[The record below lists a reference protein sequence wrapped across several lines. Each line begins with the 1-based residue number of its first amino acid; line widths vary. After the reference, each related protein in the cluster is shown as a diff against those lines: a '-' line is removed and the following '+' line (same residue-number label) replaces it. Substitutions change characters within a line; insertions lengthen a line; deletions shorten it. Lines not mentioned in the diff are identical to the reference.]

1 MVIDMTFKQALTAR
15 TNRAINVVHR
25 SVLRVSGGRLG
36 ARVMG
41 METVELHTTG
51 RRSGQRRSVMLTA
64 PVLDPSRVVLVTSKG
79 GEVRHPDWYHNLIAC
94 PDVEI
99 THRGTTTAMR
109 AHTSDEIEKAEL
121 MPLIAAAYERYPRYQ
136 ARDED
141 DVAVIVCEP
150 R

>member
-1 MVIDMTFKQALTAR
+1 MTIKRAVTAM
-15 TNRAINVVHR
+15 TNRTINVVHR
-25 SVLRVSGGRLG
+25 GVLRVSGGRLG

-51 RRSGQRRSVMLTA
+51 RKSGLRRSVILTA

-99 THRGTTTAMR
+99 THRGTTKAMR
-109 AHTSDEIEKAEL
+109 ARTSDEVEKAEL
-121 MPLIAAAYERYPRYQ
+121 LPLIVAAYERYPRYR